1 MKNPCNGS
9 NFIKISTN
17 KDIIDIISDL
27 SCNKAPGPINIPIKI
42 MKLTKDCLANNVSV
56 FLLFFS
62 SGTFPDRLKTAKILA
77 MFSKGSKLECPDYR
91 PISLLSNL
99 DKIIEKLIHNT
110 SMEFLNE
117 QKIVYCKEY
126 GFRNDFS
133 IYHAIIN
140 LIDNVESAID
150 NKQFV
155 CGVFLT

>member
-1 MKNPCNGS
+1 M
-9 NFIKISTN
+9 
-17 KDIIDIISDL
+17 
-27 SCNKAPGPINIPIKI
+27 
-42 MKLTKDCLANNVSV
+42 
-56 FLLFFS
+56 
-62 SGTFPDRLKTAKILA
+62 LA
-77 MFSKGSKLECPDYR
+77 MFSKGSKLECSDYR

-110 SMEFLNE
+110 SVEFLNE

-133 IYHAIIN
+133 TYHAIIN